1 MLALGLSRDRYEK
14 SEMYKMGCGDL
25 TGPALFWEGPHLWFL
40 LLEYSCLS
48 WLRRAGWKED
58 GLKHPD
64 NLNVDWSP
72 TLGTPRL
79 PTERLFRGQ
88 VLQVAVISTLGKLRQ
103 NCHEF

>member
-58 GLKHPD
+58 GLVP
-64 NLNVDWSP
+64 NLVGK
-72 TLGTPRL
+72 GTTSGCNPNTWETQAEL
-79 PTERLFRGQ
+79 
-88 VLQVAVISTLGKLRQ
+88 S
-103 NCHEF
+103 

>member
-14 SEMYKMGCGDL
+14 SEMYKMSCGDL

-58 GLKHPD
+58 GLVP
-64 NLNVDWSP
+64 NLGGKGKTPNRKALQRS
-72 TLGTPRL
+72 GTTSGYNPNTWETQAEL
-79 PTERLFRGQ
+79 
-88 VLQVAVISTLGKLRQ
+88 S
-103 NCHEF
+103 